1 MGSAVQV
8 RVLAWR
14 MEFPYLRLCHHGYR
28 DAPKSF
34 CSGRDEEGRWSRSP
48 KRGCRPSTVAIV
60 GMLAG
65 YAVWLGGATIIAVMT
80 PVQLWTLAGAL
91 LLVTLIV
98 VAFVSGRHAPEH
110 DV

>member
-1 MGSAVQV
+1 
-8 RVLAWR
+8 
-14 MEFPYLRLCHHGYR
+14 
-28 DAPKSF
+28 
-34 CSGRDEEGRWSRSP
+34 
-48 KRGCRPSTVAIV
+48 
-60 GMLAG
+60 MLAG